1 MPAADQAPGQAKQGE
16 YPDGSQDI
24 QDSELTI
31 EELKEAFRWTL
42 DSHGRHDGLLWSSC
56 ARIFDDVGDGF
67 ITVARFRDILKEIDE
82 DISDEEL
89 DGIIADVSCAIKF
102 PIWFWILCLIMLW

>member
-1 MPAADQAPGQAKQGE
+1 MFVFVEMPAADQAPGQAKQGE

-42 DSHGRHDGLLWSSC
+42 DSHVRHDGLL
-56 ARIFDDVGDGF
+56 
-67 ITVARFRDILKEIDE
+67 
-82 DISDEEL
+82 
-89 DGIIADVSCAIKF
+89 
-102 PIWFWILCLIMLW
+102 